1 MNIKSKKA
9 IMSMIILIVIV
20 FLTGCGTASGT
31 KEEPEESKSK
41 PKEEKVKTVLM
52 SDMLTKHK
60 VWLRTSSNPGRSSIV
75 ETIIVI
81 KGDKLI
87 RYLPDQ
93 RQNNITIEHLI
104 NLTDEEIIN
113 LFEKAEGFKY
123 VGKYKLGIILDQLG
137 QTTERLKLT
146 VNQKTMTRTEHLSA
160 FGYGNLNREKHIN
173 DVKSGKKKIFT
184 DAQLANSDIIKH
196 EIKGDYSVTTNPA
209 NDEYSINIFD
219 SFIKRTIFDTTFIGV
234 TVGTK
239 TVLITR
245 TDEPD
250 TNLNLDTPDNKGK
263 KVIIEGI
270 TK

>member
-1 MNIKSKKA
+1 MVTESKKT
-9 IMSMIILIVIV
+9 IMSMLILITIV
-20 FLTGCGTASGT
+20 LTGCASVSSI
-31 KEEPEESKSK
+31 KEESEESKSK
-41 PKEEKVKTVLM
+41 PEEVKVKTELM
-52 SDMLTKHK
+52 SDVLNKHK

-81 KGDKLI
+81 KGDELV
-87 RYLPDQ
+87 RYRPDQ
-93 RQNNITIEHLI
+93 LQNNITIEHLI
-104 NLTDEEIIN
+104 NLTDEEIIK

-234 TVGTK
+234 AVGTK

>member
-20 FLTGCGTASGT
+20 LTGCGTVSST
-31 KEEPEESKSK
+31 KEKPEESKSK
-41 PKEEKVKTVLM
+41 PKEVKVKTVLM
-52 SDMLTKHK
+52 SDVINKHK
-60 VWLRTSSNPGRSSIV
+60 VWLRTKSNPGRSSIV
-75 ETIIVI
+75 DTIIVI
-81 KGDKLI
+81 KGDELV
-87 RYLPDQ
+87 RYRPDQ

-160 FGYGNLNREKHIN
+160 FSYGDLDREKYIN
-173 DVKSGKKKIFT
+173 DVKTGKKKIYSE
-184 DAQLANSDIIKH
+184 AELSNSDIIKH
-196 EIKGDYSVTTNPA
+196 EIKGDYSVTTRPY
-209 NDEYSINIFD
+209 NDEYSINMFD
-219 SFIKRTIFDTTFIGV
+219 SFVKRTIFDTTFMGAV
-234 TVGTK
+234 VGTK

-245 TDEPD
+245 TDEPEL
-250 TNLNLDTPDNKGK
+250 NFNLDRPDKKGK

>member
-9 IMSMIILIVIV
+9 IMSIIILIVIV
-20 FLTGCGTASGT
+20 LTGCGSVSSTDEKS
-31 KEEPEESKSK
+31 EESKSK
-41 PKEEKVKTVLM
+41 PREVKVKTVLM
-52 SDMLTKHK
+52 SDILSKHK

-75 ETIIVI
+75 QTIIVI

-87 RYLPDQ
+87 RYFPDQ

-104 NLTDEEIIN
+104 NLTDEEIID

-146 VNQKTMTRTEHLSA
+146 VNQKTITRTEHLSA
-160 FGYGNLNREKHIN
+160 FGYGEMNKEKYIN
-173 DVKSGKKKIFT
+173 DVKSGKKKIYT
-184 DAQLANSDIIKH
+184 DSQLANSDIIKH
-196 EIKGDYSVTTNPA
+196 EIKSDYSVTTNPA

-234 TVGTK
+234 AVGTK

-245 TDEPD
+245 TDEPEL
-250 TNLNLDTPDNKGK
+250 NINLDTPDKKGE